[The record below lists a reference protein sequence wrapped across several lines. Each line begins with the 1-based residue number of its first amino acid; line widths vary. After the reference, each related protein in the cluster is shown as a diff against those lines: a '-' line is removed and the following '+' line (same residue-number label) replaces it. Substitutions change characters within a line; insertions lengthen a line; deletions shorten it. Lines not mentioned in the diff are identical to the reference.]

1 MRTVSGLKQGGEMPG
16 SPSLAAEIPQSLGM
30 QPHRSELPNSD
41 CPCNF
46 KGISSGRV
54 HSNRIERML
63 TSASFGGAFFNLIF
77 ARSGYEDMIGNNLQ
91 NLYFF
96 QIILNWEALDI
107 FGGWW
112 LQCSSSSLIAGLGNS
127 QAKEAIS
134 FILSASAPLNWRVVP

>member
-1 MRTVSGLKQGGEMPG
+1 MNENGQWSQARGEMPG

-41 CPCNF
+41 CPCNC

-63 TSASFGGAFFNLIF
+63 TSASFGGAFYNLIF

-96 QIILNWEALDI
+96 PDHSQLGSLGYIR
-107 FGGWW
+107 W
-112 LQCSSSSLIAGLGNS
+112 LLVASSSLIAGLGNS
-127 QAKEAIS
+127 KAKEAIS
-134 FILSASAPLNWRVVP
+134 FILSASAPLNWRVVR